1 MIVQFMK
8 NTPLYKLLIHKNPKL
23 LKQVLSSEKLQLLF
37 CPESLEMI
45 SEIGQNVKMLSKEEE
60 KKKVL

>member
-1 MIVQFMK
+1 MK

-23 LKQVLSSEKLQLLF
+23 LKQVLSSERLQLFF
-37 CPESLEMI
+37 CPESLELM
-45 SEIGQNVKMLSKEEE
+45 SEIGENAKMLSREDE